1 METQGNDAII
11 TELLRIVQDIDT
23 KLTSYREESKEQF
36 KRLTD
41 IENKIEDIRKN
52 NKPRKTWFQ
61 KLFEKK

>member
-1 METQGNDAII
+1 MDTQRNDAII

-36 KRLTD
+36 KRLTE